1 MLIVWM
7 MAGGGR
13 FSYAYDYDPLLL
25 RAQASI
31 FPKIIMLDKDVDKKV
46 ESGQL
51 VVLIMHSSQEKSIAI
66 KFKDLI
72 KQQYKNKLGKKELI
86 INLLAFEDFKYS
98 RVVTA
103 YFLLKGPEESH
114 AQVTRQAANNNRL
127 VFSYDYKDFNKNSLV
142 SVLMKEKTYI
152 YLNKNAIHDYDIK
165 FMPLFYKIVKVVE

>member
-1 MLIVWM
+1 MRILKLMLIVWM

-86 INLLAFEDFKYS
+86 INLLAFRISNTPELSQLIFCLKALK
-98 RVVTA
+98 RVMR
-103 YFLLKGPEESH
+103 KSPGK
-114 AQVTRQAANNNRL
+114 RQ
-127 VFSYDYKDFNKNSLV
+127 
-142 SVLMKEKTYI
+142 I
-152 YLNKNAIHDYDIK
+152 I
-165 FMPLFYKIVKVVE
+165 IV